1 MSLAR
6 SVPRPLHSTGA
17 VRPGRG
23 ETAAKY
29 GVVDLLYTLEPDS
42 YAARLLAE
50 ATNPSQIQL
59 GEVCSRDVVTVTP
72 QTPVREAIL
81 RLADEALVDIFPQSG
96 TFVARIPL
104 ASLPEAILVRKAL
117 EQLTARLAAETASA
131 EQVSEL
137 YGLIERQRRMQRAGN
152 RDRFHEA
159 DEAFHAAIAESAG
172 HPGIWTLIQQVKI
185 QVDRYRRL
193 TLPVPGRMA
202 RVLQEHMA
210 IVKAIEARDPAR
222 AAAAMAAHLDGLSA
236 SIADVRDLNPE
247 YFVEDLRPALG
258 GS

>member
-1 MSLAR
+1 MS
-6 SVPRPLHSTGA
+6 G
-17 VRPGRG
+17 G
-23 ETAAKY
+23 EA
-29 GVVDLLYTLEPDS
+29 LLGGPMHIRDS
-42 YAARLLAE
+42 
-50 ATNPSQIQL
+50 SQ
-59 GEVCSRDVVTVTP
+59 
-72 QTPVREAIL
+72 REAL
-81 RLADEALVDIFPQSG
+81 EN
-96 TFVARIPL
+96 VARDRRL
-104 ASLPEAILVRKAL
+104 QAAYRRQPEEHDPWLQTA
-117 EQLTARLAAETASA
+117 ARLAAEAASA
-131 EQVSEL
+131 EQLSEL

-152 RDRFHEA
+152 RDCFHEA